1 MGGVRASADRLRDKV
16 KATQVGI
23 SQVGQRG
30 ARRALGFIRTAG
42 IGLATALLLA
52 GCNGGGFTIGPFGGG
67 GGGPDTGPQTVM
79 SGKTL
84 GNGPVRV
91 ALLLPLSGDASLTAV
106 GNSMANSAEL
116 AMAFVQSNPN
126 LGENITVS
134 IKDTGPTAAG
144 AAQAATQAVNEG
156 ASLILGPLRAD
167 QVTAAG
173 QVAKTSGIPV
183 IGFSNNSG
191 AASPGVYLLNVL
203 PESEVKRSMSYAK
216 KIGKKAI
223 AGIFPTT
230 DFGRIQE
237 GAFRQAMSEL
247 GMNAVAVYSFKSEA
261 EARTVITQV
270 IPLLQSGQID
280 TLFIPDRA
288 TAPSLANLLQ
298 EGGVAPGAVQLVGSG
313 DWNGDPSIA
322 NTTSLAGAIYP
333 APDAAGLNALTTE
346 YQAKYGTAPHPFAT
360 LAYTATIL
368 ANAKSL
374 ANGTP
379 RYDRNLLT
387 APAGFNGRDGVFRFL
402 ADGRSEFALTI
413 RQVTIGGSSVAEE
426 APKKL

>member
-1 MGGVRASADRLRDKV
+1 MK
-16 KATQVGI
+16 I
-23 SQVGQRG
+23 SSGQG
-30 ARRALGFIRTAG
+30 LARRVGGFIRATGLGLVTA
-42 IGLATALLLA
+42 TLLA
-52 GCNGGGFTIGPFGGG
+52 ACSPGGFDFGPANNG
-67 GGGPDTGPQTVM
+67 GGGPDQGPQTLM
-79 SGKTL
+79 TGKTL
-84 GNGPVRV
+84 GTGPVRV
-91 ALLLPLSGDASLTAV
+91 ALLLPLSGDASLSAV

-116 AMAFVQSNPN
+116 AIAFVQANPN
-126 LGENITVS
+126 LGDNITISV
-134 IKDTGPTAAG
+134 KDTGATAAG
-144 AAQAATQAVNEG
+144 AAQAATQAVSEG

-173 QVAKTSGIPV
+173 QVAKSAGISV

-191 AASPGVYLLNVL
+191 VASPGVFLLNVL
-203 PESEVKRSMSYAK
+203 PETEVKRSMAYAQ
-216 KIGKKAI
+216 KIGKRAI
-223 AGIFPTT
+223 AGIFPST

-247 GMNAVAVYSFKSEA
+247 GMNAVAVYNFKTEA

-298 EGGVAPGAVQLVGSG
+298 EGGIAAGRVQLVGSG

-322 NTTSLAGAIYP
+322 NTTSLAGAIFP
-333 APDAAGLNALTTE
+333 APDQAGLNALTTE
-346 YQAKYGTAPHPFAT
+346 YQAKFGTAPHPFAT

-379 RYDRNLLT
+379 RYDRGLL
-387 APAGFNGRDGVFRFL
+387 ASPAGFNGRDGVFRFL
-402 ADGRSEFALTI
+402 PDGRSEFALSI

>member
-1 MGGVRASADRLRDKV
+1 M
-16 KATQVGI
+16 
-23 SQVGQRG
+23 
-30 ARRALGFIRTAG
+30 
-42 IGLATALLLA
+42 LLA
-52 GCNGGGFTIGPFGGG
+52 ACSPGGFSFGPGNGG
-67 GGGPDTGPQTVM
+67 GGGPDPGPQTLM
-79 SGKTL
+79 TGKTF
-84 GNGPVRV
+84 GTGPVRV
-91 ALLLPLSGDASLTAV
+91 ALLLPLSGDPSLSAV
-106 GNSMANSAEL
+106 GTSMANSAEL
-116 AMAFVQSNPN
+116 AMAFVQANPN
-126 LGENITVS
+126 LGDNITISV
-134 IKDTGPTAAG
+134 KDTGATAAG
-144 AAQAATQAVNEG
+144 AAQAATQAISEG

-173 QVAKTSGIPV
+173 QVAKTAGISV

-191 AASPGVYLLNVL
+191 AASPGVFLLNVL

-216 KIGKKAI
+216 KLGKKAI

-247 GMNAVAVYSFKSEA
+247 GMNAVAVYSFKTEA
-261 EARTVITQV
+261 EARAVITQV
-270 IPLLQSGQID
+270 IPLLQSGQVD

-298 EGGVAPGAVQLVGSG
+298 EGGIAAGGVQLVGSG

-322 NTTSLAGAIYP
+322 NTTSLAGAIFP
-333 APDAAGLNALTTE
+333 APDQTGLNALTTE
-346 YQAKYGTAPHPFAT
+346 YQARFGTAPHPFAT

-368 ANAKSL
+368 ANARSL

-379 RYDRNLLT
+379 RYDRGLL
-387 APAGFNGRDGVFRFL
+387 AASAGFNGRDGVFRFL
-402 ADGRSEFALTI
+402 PDGRSEFALSI
-413 RQVTIGGSSVAEE
+413 RQVTIGGSAVAEE

>member
-1 MGGVRASADRLRDKV
+1 MEIGKGRGLAS
-16 KATQVGI
+16 G
-23 SQVGQRG
+23 
-30 ARRALGFIRTAG
+30 ALGFIRMAG
-42 IGLATALLLA
+42 LGLATAALLSA
-52 GCNGGGFTIGPFGGG
+52 CSPGGFNFGPGNGG
-67 GGGPDTGPQTVM
+67 GGGPDQGPQTLLT
-79 SGKTL
+79 GKTF
-84 GNGPVRV
+84 GTGPVRV
-91 ALLLPLSGDASLTAV
+91 ALLLPLSGDPSLSAV
-106 GNSMANSAEL
+106 GTSMANSSEL
-116 AMAFVQSNPN
+116 AMAFVQANPN
-126 LGENITVS
+126 LGDNITVVV
-134 IKDTGPTAAG
+134 KDTGATAAG
-144 AAQAATQAVNEG
+144 AAQAATQAVSEG

-167 QVTAAG
+167 QVTAVG
-173 QVAKTSGIPV
+173 QVAKTAGISV

-191 AASPGVYLLNVL
+191 AASPGVFLLNVL
-203 PESEVKRSMSYAK
+203 PESEVKRSMSYVK
-216 KIGKKAI
+216 KLGKKAV
-223 AGIFPTT
+223 AGIFPTS

-298 EGGVAPGAVQLVGSG
+298 EGGIAPGGVQLVGSG

-322 NTTSLAGAIYP
+322 NTTTLAGAIFP
-333 APDAAGLNALTTE
+333 APDQSGLNALTTE
-346 YQAKYGTAPHPFAT
+346 YQAKFGTAPHPFAT

-379 RYDRNLLT
+379 RYDRGLLT
-387 APAGFNGRDGVFRFL
+387 ASAGFNGRDGVFRFL
-402 ADGRSEFALTI
+402 PDGRSEFALSI
-413 RQVTIGGSSVAEE
+413 RQVTIGGSSIAED

>member
-1 MGGVRASADRLRDKV
+1 MGIGKARSAF
-16 KATQVGI
+16 
-23 SQVGQRG
+23 
-30 ARRALGFIRTAG
+30 GFIRLAGLGLVTA
-42 IGLATALLLA
+42 TLLA
-52 GCNGGGFTIGPFGGG
+52 ACSGGGFNMGPFGGG
-67 GGGPDTGPQTVM
+67 GGGGGPDPGPQATM
-79 SGKTL
+79 TGKTI

-91 ALLLPLSGDASLTAV
+91 ALLLPLSGDPSLAAV
-106 GNSMANSAEL
+106 GTSMANSAEM

-126 LGENITVS
+126 LGENISVS
-134 IKDTGPTAAG
+134 IKDTGATAAG

-173 QVAKTSGIPV
+173 QVAKTAGISV

-203 PESEVKRSMSYAK
+203 PETEVKRSMSYAK

-237 GAFRQAMSEL
+237 GAFRQAMSDL

-261 EARTVITQV
+261 EARAVITQV

-298 EGGVAPGAVQLVGSG
+298 EGGIAAGKVQLVGSG
-313 DWNGDPSIA
+313 DWNNDPSIA

-333 APDAAGLNALTTE
+333 APDAAGLTALTTE

-374 ANGTP
+374 ANGSP

-387 APAGFNGRDGVFRFL
+387 AAAGFNGRDGVFRFL
-402 ADGRSEFALTI
+402 ADGRSEFALSI

>member
-1 MGGVRASADRLRDKV
+1 VTFG
-16 KATQVGI
+16 QVGRE
-23 SQVGQRG
+23 GARG
-30 ARRALGFIRTAG
+30 ALQLLRTAG
-42 IGLATALLLA
+42 LGLATAMLLSA
-52 GCNGGGFTIGPFGGG
+52 CSPGGFSFGPGGGG
-67 GGGPDTGPQTVM
+67 GGGPDQGPQTLL

-84 GNGPVRV
+84 GTGPVRV
-91 ALLLPLSGDASLTAV
+91 ALLLPLSGDPSLAAV
-106 GNSMANSAEL
+106 GSSMANSAEL
-116 AMAFVQSNPN
+116 AMAFVQANPN
-126 LGENITVS
+126 LGDNITVA
-134 IKDTGPTAAG
+134 IKDTGPSAAG
-144 AAQAATQAVNEG
+144 AAQAATQAVSEG
-156 ASLILGPLRAD
+156 VSLILGPLRAD
-167 QVTAAG
+167 QVTAVG

-191 AASPGVYLLNVL
+191 VASPGVFLLNVL
-203 PESEVKRSMSYAK
+203 PETEVKRSMAYAR

-261 EARTVITQV
+261 EARSVVAQV
-270 IPLLQSGQID
+270 TPLLQSGQID

-298 EGGVAPGAVQLVGSG
+298 EGGIAPGSVQLVGSG

-322 NTTSLAGAIYP
+322 NTTSLAGAIFP
-333 APDAAGLNALTTE
+333 APDQAGLNALTTE

-379 RYDRNLLT
+379 RYDRGLLT
-387 APAGFNGRDGVFRFL
+387 AAAGFNGRDGVFRFL
-402 ADGRSEFALTI
+402 PDGRSEFALSI

>member
-1 MGGVRASADRLRDKV
+1 M
-16 KATQVGI
+16 KARQVGI
-23 SQVGQRG
+23 GKARG
-30 ARRALGFIRTAG
+30 LAPGALRFIRLAG
-42 IGLATALLLA
+42 LGLATSMLLA
-52 GCNGGGFTIGPFGGG
+52 ACNGGGFTIGPFGGG
-67 GGGPDTGPQTVM
+67 GGGGAPDPGPQTVM

-84 GNGPVRV
+84 GTGPVKV
-91 ALLLPLSGDASLTAV
+91 ALLLPLSGDPSLAAV
-106 GNSMANSAEL
+106 GTSMANAAEL

-126 LGENITVS
+126 LGDNITVA
-134 IKDTGPTAAG
+134 IKDTGPSAAG
-144 AAQAATQAVNEG
+144 AAQAATLAVSEG

-173 QVAKTSGIPV
+173 QVAKSAGIPV

-203 PESEVKRSMSYAK
+203 PETEVKRSMSYAK
-216 KIGKKAI
+216 KLGKKAI

-298 EGGVAPGAVQLVGSG
+298 EGGIAAGAVQLVGSG
-313 DWNGDPSIA
+313 DWNNDPSIA
-322 NTTSLAGAIYP
+322 NTTSLAGAIFP
-333 APDAAGLNALTTE
+333 APDVAGLTALTTE
-346 YQAKYGTAPHPFAT
+346 YQARYGAAPHPFAT

-374 ANGTP
+374 ANGAP
-379 RYDRNLLT
+379 RYDRGLLT

-402 ADGRSEFALTI
+402 ADGRSEFALSI
-413 RQVTIGGSSVAEE
+413 RQVTIGGSAVAEE

>member
-1 MGGVRASADRLRDKV
+1 M
-16 KATQVGI
+16 
-23 SQVGQRG
+23 
-30 ARRALGFIRTAG
+30 LGYIRVAGLG
-42 IGLATALLLA
+42 IGTALLLSA
-52 GCNGGGFTIGPFGGG
+52 CSPGGFGFGPSIGGG
-67 GGGPDTGPQTVM
+67 GGADPGPQTVM
-79 SGKTL
+79 TGKTL
-84 GNGPVRV
+84 GSGPVRV
-91 ALLLPLSGDASLTAV
+91 ALLLPLSGDASLSTV
-106 GNSMANSAEL
+106 GTSMANSAEL

-126 LGENITVS
+126 LGDNITVS
-134 IKDTGPTAAG
+134 VKDTGPTAAG

-173 QVAKTSGIPV
+173 QVAKTAGIPV

-203 PESEVKRSMSYAK
+203 PETEVKRSMSYAK
-216 KIGKKAI
+216 KLGKKAI

-288 TAPSLANLLQ
+288 TAPSLANLLL
-298 EGGVAPGAVQLVGSG
+298 EGGITAGSVQLVGSG
-313 DWNGDPSIA
+313 DWNNDPSIA
-322 NTTSLAGAIYP
+322 NTTSLAGAIFP
-333 APDAAGLNALTTE
+333 APDLSGLNALTTE
-346 YQAKYGTAPHPFAT
+346 YQAKYGAAPHPFAT

-374 ANGTP
+374 SGSTP
-379 RYDRNLLT
+379 RYDRALLT
-387 APAGFNGRDGVFRFL
+387 AAAGFNGRDGVFRFL
-402 ADGRSEFALTI
+402 QDGRSEFALTI

>member
-1 MGGVRASADRLRDKV
+1 MGIN
-16 KATQVGI
+16 KA
-23 SQVGQRG
+23 RG
-30 ARRALGFIRTAG
+30 ALGFIRMAG
-42 IGLATALLLA
+42 LGLATGLVLSA
-52 GCNGGGFTIGPFGGG
+52 CSPGGFDFGPSTRGG
-67 GGGPDTGPQTVM
+67 GGGPDLGPQTVM
-79 SGKTL
+79 TGKTL
-84 GNGPVRV
+84 GSGPVKV
-91 ALLLPLSGDASLTAV
+91 ALLLPLSGDANLAAV
-106 GNSMANSAEL
+106 GTSMANSAEL

-126 LGENITVS
+126 LGDNITVA

-144 AAQAATQAVNEG
+144 AAAAATQAVNEG

-173 QVAKTSGIPV
+173 QVAKSAGISV

-191 AASPGVYLLNVL
+191 VASPGVYLLNVL
-203 PESEVKRSMSYAK
+203 PESEVKRSMSYARK
-216 KIGKKAI
+216 LGKRAI

-247 GMNAVAVYSFKSEA
+247 GMNAVAIYNFKSEA
-261 EARTVITQV
+261 EARAVITEV
-270 IPLLQSGQID
+270 IPLLQAGRID

-298 EGGVAPGAVQLVGSG
+298 EGGITPGSVQLVGSG
-313 DWNGDPSIA
+313 DWNNDPAIY
-322 NTTSLAGAIYP
+322 NTTSLAGAIFP

-346 YQAKYGTAPHPFAT
+346 YQAKFGTAPHAFGT

-368 ANAKSL
+368 ANARTL
-374 ANGTP
+374 ANSTP
-379 RYDRNLLT
+379 RYDRSLLT

-402 ADGRSEFALTI
+402 PDGRSEFALSI